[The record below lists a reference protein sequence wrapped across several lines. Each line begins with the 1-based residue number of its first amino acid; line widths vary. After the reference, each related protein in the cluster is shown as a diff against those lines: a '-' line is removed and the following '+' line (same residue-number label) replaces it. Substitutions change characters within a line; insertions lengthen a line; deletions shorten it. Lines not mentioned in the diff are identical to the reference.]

1 LALVLRCYNKPK
13 RVFFLVHCLLQHRY
27 YLPGKKKKTTHHLHC
42 MSQYFNQCF
51 FRIWIHRSVVR
62 EGSEQTCRAAFHH
75 LWFLW
80 RTSVENQG
88 SWASVCGKLSS
99 WRTKAFWRGTGCV
112 LKWLLG
118 APPLCP
124 IRSLHWCWLKFPSPD
139 ITMSSWYVNSYLCPR
154 HFFCLR
160 QSQRVY
166 FTERIVAKWFS
177 AVAVLNGGALRVL
190 GPILQH
196 VVTQTTSLSSGR
208 PCLLLAPS
216 SMALL
221 CWFFFVAPS
230 LLSLWAWNPL
240 LKMWRLWN
248 LRSNFYLA
256 VGFLL

>member
-1 LALVLRCYNKPK
+1 
-13 RVFFLVHCLLQHRY
+13 
-27 YLPGKKKKTTHHLHC
+27 

-221 CWFFFVAPS
+221 CWFFLWPQVCS
-230 LLSLWAWNPL
+230 LCGPEILS
-240 LKMWRLWN
+240 
-248 LRSNFYLA
+248 
-256 VGFLL
+256 